1 MNGELEKWRLF
12 ALLPQDISPEES
24 ESERFCRRTAGYVL
38 VYRREEWGPRAM
50 EVAGDNLRRL
60 SAGDRAWLR
69 DCNLVILAE
78 ECGKKSGEVARSL
91 GDMVTALES
100 ALADQ
105 AEREGEE
112 NGTAD

>member
-1 MNGELEKWRLF
+1 MSGELGKWRLF
-12 ALLPQDISPEES
+12 ALLPGDISLEES

-50 EVAGDNLRRL
+50 EVTGDSLKRL
-60 SAGDRAWLR
+60 SEGDRCWLR

-78 ECGKKSGEVARSL
+78 ECGKKSREVARSL
-91 GDMVTALES
+91 GDMVAALEA

-105 AEREGEE
+105 AEREGE
-112 NGTAD
+112 GKTDG